1 LPPGADPAT
10 ATGEAPTELPPGAY
24 ARGKHVVEVAGQIA
38 IAAVGTGGAR
48 GVKRIESLVE
58 ELGVKPPQVS
68 TRAVC
73 EAWLELR
80 KEATELLEL
89 RKQLAKRQEELTGA
103 TAACVDAAA
112 ASPAAAA
119 AARVFQEVGLPDTPR
134 AKTHEVP
141 LGPDGQPIGIRPAK
155 REQKRKM
162 PARFADDDAPPSPP
176 RRSAEK
182 RQKR

>member
-1 LPPGADPAT
+1 
-10 ATGEAPTELPPGAY
+10 
-24 ARGKHVVEVAGQIA
+24 
-38 IAAVGTGGAR
+38 
-48 GVKRIESLVE
+48 VE

-89 RKQLAKRQEELTGA
+89 RKQLAKRQEELTGT
-103 TAACVDAAA
+103 TAAK
-112 ASPAAAA
+112 
-119 AARVFQEVGLPDTPR
+119 VFQEVGLPDTPR
-134 AKTHEVP
+134 AKPYEVP

>member
-1 LPPGADPAT
+1 M
-10 ATGEAPTELPPGAY
+10 
-24 ARGKHVVEVAGQIA
+24 EVAAQMA
-38 IAAVGTGGAR
+38 AAAVGTGGAR

-89 RKQLAKRQEELTGA
+89 RKQLAKRQEELTGT
-103 TAACVDAAA
+103 TAACVEAAA
-112 ASPAAAA
+112 PAPAG
-119 AARVFQEVGLPDTPR
+119 ARRGAVFQRRGVCRTRPR
-134 AKTHEVP
+134 AKRTRCP
-141 LGPDGQPIGIRPAK
+141 SGPDGQPIGIRPAK

-162 PARFADDDAPPSPP
+162 PASSRTTTPPSAAAAVRGEGPERDASGEDA
-176 RRSAEK
+176 RRRRRRARARLAVVTRDAK
-182 RQKR
+182 

>member
-1 LPPGADPAT
+1 M
-10 ATGEAPTELPPGAY
+10 
-24 ARGKHVVEVAGQIA
+24 EVAAQMA
-38 IAAVGTGGAR
+38 AAAVGTGGAR

-89 RKQLAKRQEELTGA
+89 RKQLAKRQEELTGT
-103 TAACVDAAA
+103 TAACVE
-112 ASPAAAA
+112 AAAA
-119 AARVFQEVGLPDTPR
+119 APAGAAAAKVFQEVGLPDTPR
-134 AKTHEVP
+134 AKPYEVP